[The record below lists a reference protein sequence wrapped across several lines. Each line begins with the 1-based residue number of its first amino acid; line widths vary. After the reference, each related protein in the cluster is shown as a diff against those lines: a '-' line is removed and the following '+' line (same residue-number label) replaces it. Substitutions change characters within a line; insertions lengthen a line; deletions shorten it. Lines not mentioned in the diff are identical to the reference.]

1 MDNLSTFAKI
11 KRYAQ
16 TTSVVGGMATRLA
29 GDKYLNIPLNDAAY
43 SKALRKT
50 LGNLKGPLMKVAQF
64 LATIPDALP
73 EEYATE
79 LLTLQSQAPSM
90 GIPFVKRRMQAEL
103 GVDWQ
108 THFQEFDLKASAAAS
123 LGQVHKATDLNGNA
137 LACKLQYPGMGS
149 LIDADLGQLNII
161 FNLYEKFND
170 AIKTADIKKEI
181 KERLFEELDYKNE
194 LKNLKTY
201 AAFFQDN
208 PRIHIPK
215 PYVALCTDRLLTL
228 EWIEGASL
236 FTKLGEPQEYRD
248 DLGKLLFQAWY
259 EPFYKQGMIHADPHP
274 GNYLVSNQPPL
285 SITLLDFGSVRYFS
299 NTFIDGVKNL
309 YNALKTNDQDL
320 AVHAYTQWGFH
331 NLNNEIIDIITNW
344 AKLLYDPLL
353 DDSVRTIQQT
363 ASGAKGWEMAQKVH
377 NTLHKAGGIRPPQEF
392 VFMDRAA
399 VGIGSVLMRL
409 NAKQNWHQL
418 FEEMIRD

>member
-1 MDNLSTFAKI
+1 MDNLSTFSKL

-16 TTSVVGGMATRLA
+16 TTSAVGGMATRLA
-29 GDKYLNIPLNDAAY
+29 GDRYLNIPLNDAAY
-43 SKALRKT
+43 SKELRKT

-79 LLTLQSQAPSM
+79 LLPLQSQAPSM

-103 GVDWQ
+103 GADWQ
-108 THFQEFDLKASAAAS
+108 KNFQDFNLKACAAAS
-123 LGQVHKATDLNGNA
+123 LGQVHKATDLNGNS
-137 LACKLQYPGMGS
+137 LACKLQYPGMAS
-149 LIDADLGQLNII
+149 LIEADLGQLHII
-161 FNLYEKFND
+161 FNMYEKFND

-194 LKNLKTY
+194 LKNLKIYDT
-201 AAFFQDN
+201 FFKDN
-208 PRIHIPK
+208 PRINIPT
-215 PYVALCTDRLLTL
+215 PYEALCTDRLLTL
-228 EWIEGASL
+228 EWIEGESI
-236 FTKLGEPQEYRD
+236 FTKLDAPQEYRD

-259 EPFYKQGMIHADPHP
+259 EPFYTQGMIHADPHP
-274 GNYLVSNQPPL
+274 GNYLVSKAAPL
-285 SITLLDFGSVRYFS
+285 TLTLLDFGCVRYFPDI
-299 NTFIDGVKNL
+299 FIDGVKNL
-309 YNALKTNDQDL
+309 YNALKHNDQEL

-331 NLNNEIIDIITNW
+331 NLNKEIIDIITNW
-344 AKLLYDPLL
+344 ARMLYDPLL

-363 ASGAKGWEMAQKVH
+363 NNGKNGWQMAQKVH

-409 NAKQNWHQL
+409 NAKQNWHKL
-418 FEEMIRD
+418 FEKMID

>member
-1 MDNLSTFAKI
+1 MDDLSILFKL

-16 TTSVVGGMATRLA
+16 TTRAIGGMATRLA
-29 GDKYLNIPLNDAAY
+29 GDHYLNISLNNDTY
-43 SKALRKT
+43 SKELRKT

-103 GVDWQ
+103 GIDWQ
-108 THFQEFDLKASAAAS
+108 QKFQEFDLKASAAAS
-123 LGQVHKATDLNGNA
+123 LGQVHKAIDCNGNV
-137 LACKLQYPGMGS
+137 LACKLQYPGMS
-149 LIDADLGQLNII
+149 NLIEADLDQLNII

-194 LKNLKTY
+194 LKNLKTF
-201 AAFFQDN
+201 AVFFKDH
-208 PRIHIPK
+208 PHIHIPK
-215 PYVALCTDRLLTL
+215 PYETLCTDRLLTL
-228 EWIEGASL
+228 EWIDGESI
-236 FTKLGEPQEYRD
+236 FTKLKEPQEYRD
-248 DLGKLLFQAWY
+248 NLGKLLFQAWY

-274 GNYLVSNQPPL
+274 GNYLVSNSLSL
-285 SITLLDFGSVRYFS
+285 SIILLDFGCVRYFS
-299 NTFIDGVKNL
+299 HTFIDGVKNL
-309 YNALKTNDQDL
+309 YNALQHNDQDL
-320 AVHAYTQWGFH
+320 AVHAYTQWGFS
-331 NLNNEIIDIITNW
+331 NLNKEIIDIITNW

-353 DDSVRTIQQT
+353 DDRIRTIQQT
-363 ASGAKGWEMAQKVH
+363 TSGTKGWEMAQKVH

-418 FEEMIRD
+418 FEDMIQ

>member
-1 MDNLSTFAKI
+1 MDNLSTFSKL

-43 SKALRKT
+43 SKELRKT

-90 GIPFVKRRMQAEL
+90 GVPFVKRRMQAEL
-103 GVDWQ
+103 GADWQ
-108 THFQEFDLKASAAAS
+108 KNFENFDLKASAAAS
-123 LGQVHKATDLNGNA
+123 LGQVHKATDLKGNN
-137 LACKLQYPGMGS
+137 LACKLQYPGMAS
-149 LIDADLGQLNII
+149 LIEADLGQLNII
-161 FNLYEKFND
+161 FNMYEKFND

-194 LKNLKTY
+194 LQNLKNYDT
-201 AAFFQDN
+201 FFKDN
-208 PRIHIPK
+208 PRINIPT
-215 PYVALCTDRLLTL
+215 PYEALCTNRLLTL
-228 EWIEGASL
+228 EWMDGESI
-236 FTKLGEPQEYRD
+236 FTKLDAPQEYRD

-274 GNYLVSNQPPL
+274 GNYLVSNDGPL
-285 SITLLDFGSVRYFS
+285 SITLLDFGCVRYFPE
-299 NTFIDGVKNL
+299 TFIEGVKNL
-309 YNALKTNDQDL
+309 YNALKHNDQDL
-320 AVHAYTQWGFH
+320 AVHAYTQWGFQG
-331 NLNNEIIDIITNW
+331 LNKEVIEIITNW
-344 AKLLYDPLL
+344 AKMLYDPLL

-363 ASGAKGWEMAQKVH
+363 NSGANGWDMAQKIH

-409 NAKQNWHQL
+409 NAKQNWRQM
-418 FEEMIRD
+418 FEKMID